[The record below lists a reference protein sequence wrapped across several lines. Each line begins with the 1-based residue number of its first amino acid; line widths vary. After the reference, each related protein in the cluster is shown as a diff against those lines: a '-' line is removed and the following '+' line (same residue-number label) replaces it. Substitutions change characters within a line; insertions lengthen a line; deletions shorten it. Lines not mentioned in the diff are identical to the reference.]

1 MSEPYKYCVCIMLLC
16 FFTLLIH
23 FFVVFPRCMI
33 YWSFF
38 CRQNMS
44 RKNVN
49 LNSIV
54 WGISLT
60 IINID
65 RSSMSSVFF
74 SFEKQK
80 KGCPIHSTVEKFP
93 RKRLFHIFS
102 CEKSKKTWGKT
113 GQNWWGGY
121 MHCLTVQ
128 CYPIMIVQYMY

>member
-1 MSEPYKYCVCIMLLC
+1 MGLESEGMKKVKRNK
-16 FFTLLIH
+16 
-23 FFVVFPRCMI
+23 V
-33 YWSFF
+33 
-38 CRQNMS
+38 N
-44 RKNVN
+44 KN
-49 LNSIV
+49 
-54 WGISLT
+54 
-60 IINID
+60 
-65 RSSMSSVFF
+65 
-74 SFEKQK
+74 